1 LIFVSV
7 AGQNDSAVIRYRQG
21 VDLVS
26 FLLVL
31 MLLAGAGGVA
41 VWLLSRKKQRAAHKL
56 ADAREEAQRWYD
68 RLGGQVMNLSG
79 QDVATRQA
87 LVDAG
92 ERYNAAGSQL
102 ERAKTAR
109 QYELAGETA
118 LEGLMYIRAAR
129 IAMNLDPG
137 PDLPELPSQRRS
149 GVLTKEREVE
159 VQGQTLRA
167 GPTAGPQTPYYYPG
181 GMVDGRPVPGGWYST
196 PWWKTALVAG
206 ASTLGT
212 MMIFDAL
219 FSPSFADPG
228 YGGFGSGYDSGFD
241 AGYQQGL
248 DQAGGDWSGGDW
260 GGGDSWGGAD
270 SGGDWSGGDW
280 SGGGDF
286 GGDW

>member
-1 LIFVSV
+1 
-7 AGQNDSAVIRYRQG
+7 
-21 VDLVS
+21 
-26 FLLVL
+26 
-31 MLLAGAGGVA
+31 M
-41 VWLLSRKKQRAAHKL
+41 WLFGNRKKRAAQQL

-79 QDVATRQA
+79 EDVATRQA

-102 ERAKTAR
+102 ERAKSAR
-109 QYELAGETA
+109 QYDLAGETA

-129 IAMNLDPG
+129 TAMGLDPG
-137 PDLPELPSQRRS
+137 PELPELASQRRA
-149 GVLTKEREVE
+149 GTLTKEREVE

-181 GMVDGRPVPGGWYST
+181 GMVQGRPVPGGWYST

-212 MMIFDAL
+212 MLIFDAL

-228 YGGFGSGYDSGFD
+228 YGSYDSG
-241 AGYQQGL
+241 
-248 DQAGGDWSGGDW
+248 GGDW
-260 GGGDSWGGAD
+260 GGGDSGGGDWGGGGD
-270 SGGDWSGGDW
+270 SGGGDWGGGGDSGGGDW
-280 SGGGDF
+280 GGGDFGGGDF